1 MMVFP
6 ETTIV
11 PKELNHV
18 EELYSYIKLH
28 SSISN
33 ICQLPK
39 EFF

>member
-11 PKELNHV
+11 PKELNYV
-18 EELYSYIKLH
+18 EEIYSSIELH